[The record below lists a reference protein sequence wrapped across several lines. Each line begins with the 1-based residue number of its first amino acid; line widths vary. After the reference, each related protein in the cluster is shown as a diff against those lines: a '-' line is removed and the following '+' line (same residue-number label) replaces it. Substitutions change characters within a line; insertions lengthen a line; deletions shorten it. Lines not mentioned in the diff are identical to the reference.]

1 MKQRVEI
8 LKTLY
13 RGAEILILD
22 EPTAVLTPQEVLEL
36 LDIFRDIRKQG
47 KTIIFITHKLNET
60 KAVSDSLTVLR
71 AGKSVFQAATKDV
84 TVEMLANEMVGHEV
98 SFHLERKK
106 QDAGETILSIENV
119 KLLENASN
127 TVSLDV
133 HAGEILGIA
142 GVEGNGQMQLEEMI
156 MGLQKCKEGKISI
169 KGEDITEC
177 PTKKRLGLGMSY
189 IPSERHQRAIL
200 PGFSILENYLL
211 GNQND
216 PKYVQHGW
224 INFKTLS
231 ETTKKLME
239 KYDVRAVDEKQSI
252 GSLSGGNQQKMVLSR
267 EVEKDSDFILV
278 CQPVRGLDIG
288 AINYIHE
295 ILLELRNQGKAILMI
310 SAELTDIFQ
319 LCDRI
324 AVMYKGEVMALGKNE
339 EFTNESIG
347 LLMAGQRGVES

>member
-1 MKQRVEI
+1 MMKKKV
-8 LKTLY
+8 
-13 RGAEILILD
+13 
-22 EPTAVLTPQEVLEL
+22 
-36 LDIFRDIRKQG
+36 
-47 KTIIFITHKLNET
+47 
-60 KAVSDSLTVLR
+60 
-71 AGKSVFQAATKDV
+71 
-84 TVEMLANEMVGHEV
+84 VEMLANEMVGHEV

>member
-1 MKQRVEI
+1 M
-8 LKTLY
+8 
-13 RGAEILILD
+13 
-22 EPTAVLTPQEVLEL
+22 
-36 LDIFRDIRKQG
+36 
-47 KTIIFITHKLNET
+47 
-60 KAVSDSLTVLR
+60 
-71 AGKSVFQAATKDV
+71 
-84 TVEMLANEMVGHEV
+84 
-98 SFHLERKK
+98 
-106 QDAGETILSIENV
+106 
-119 KLLENASN
+119 
-127 TVSLDV
+127 
-133 HAGEILGIA
+133 
-142 GVEGNGQMQLEEMI
+142 
-156 MGLQKCKEGKISI
+156 
-169 KGEDITEC
+169 
-177 PTKKRLGLGMSY
+177 
-189 IPSERHQRAIL
+189 
-200 PGFSILENYLL
+200 

-231 ETTKKLME
+231 ETTKKLM
-239 KYDVRAVDEKQSI
+239 KQYDVRAVDEKQSI

-267 EVEKDSDFILV
+267 EVEKNSDFILV

-295 ILLELRNQGKAILMI
+295 ILLELRNQGKAILLI